1 MNRICNVYL
10 IIWKRGNDIKKKVSV
25 SATNDICPQTLFV
38 YGSMNEDGTP
48 DFGLFCWF
56 SYCWFDQLGV
66 ICAIGGSKR
75 TLENIRRNRVFS
87 ANLVVEDNLPLADY
101 FGTADGRDSD
111 KMDVDVAWE
120 RGTAL
125 AVPVLCSSPISF
137 ELEVDKEIL
146 TGEHDEVVLMCRI
159 RNTLKD
165 EKLVNSTMASEE
177 ILKAVAAVQ
186 TCVDYDYWSWDGRHL
201 GKWHERAKEIK
212 PDVEIGAAARGN

>member
-1 MNRICNVYL
+1 M
-10 IIWKRGNDIKKKVSV
+10 KKVSV
-25 SATNDICPQTLFV
+25 SVTNDICPQTLFV

-120 RGTAL
+120 KGAVL

-137 ELEVDKEIL
+137 ELEVDKEIP

>member
-1 MNRICNVYL
+1 MEKI
-10 IIWKRGNDIKKKVSV
+10 SV

-38 YGSMNEDGTP
+38 YGTMNEEGTP

-75 TLENIRRNRVFS
+75 TLENIRRNGVFS
-87 ANLVVEDNLPLADY
+87 ANLVVESNLPLADY
-101 FGTADGRDSD
+101 FGTADGRDND
-111 KMDVDVAWE
+111 KMAVDVEW
-120 RGTAL
+120 GMGKKL
-125 AVPVLCSSPISF
+125 AVPILCSSPISF
-137 ELEVDKEIL
+137 ELEVDKEIT
-146 TGEHDEVVLMCRI
+146 TGDNNETVLLCHI

-165 EKLVNSTMASEE
+165 ERLVNSSMSSEE
-177 ILKAVAAVQ
+177 ILKATAAVR